1 MELKHSISEYTEAE
15 FLKLL
20 QIICD
25 SDTETEEEH
34 NDLVRHFKKVTEH
47 PSGSDLIYFPKAGE
61 DDSPEGILKTV
72 KEWRSKNGKPGF
84 KQG

>member
-1 MELKHSISEYTEAE
+1 MKLKNSINDYTEEE

-34 NDLVRHFKKVTEH
+34 RVLVRHFRKVTEH
-47 PSGSDLIYFPKAGE
+47 PSGSDLIYFPKEGE
-61 DDSPEGILKTV
+61 DDSPAGILKTV
-72 KEWRSKNGKPGF
+72 KEWRRNNGKPGF